1 MKLSIPL
8 SLFVLAALFGTTLFA
23 SSSGS
28 MPVLPG
34 SVMKITLVDT
44 ATGQPIMNGKLAVTI
59 EYTSPSAKT
68 YQYTVDIN
76 QAGQEVSL
84 DFPPSDYVAVAR
96 IQATAAGYY
105 DGEEIEMTSA
115 EYWGKLGSGNP
126 ASIDTSRWG
135 AKVTAKEPENDLP
148 PQTVALAAPLLVKT
162 FELEKKP
169 TGTGCISLFI
179 MAPLLGIVLLSRK
192 NQVPAILQG

>member
-1 MKLSIPL
+1 MKYLAL
-8 SLFVLAALFGTTLFA
+8 SLLVLAALFGATFA
-23 SSSGS
+23 SFSGS

-34 SVMKITLVDT
+34 SVMKITFVDK
-44 ATGQPIMNGKLAVTI
+44 ATGQPIQNGTLVVKI
-59 EYTSPSAKT
+59 EYTSPSTKS

-76 QAGQEVSL
+76 QANQDVTL
-84 DFPPSDYVAVAR
+84 DFPPPGYVAIAR
-96 IQATAAGYY
+96 IKASAPGYN

-115 EYWGKLGSGNP
+115 EYWGKLGGDP

-135 AKVTAKEPENDLP
+135 AEVTAQEPENDLP
-148 PQTVALAAPLLVKT
+148 PQTVAPAVPLLVKT

-169 TGTGCISLFI
+169 TGTGCIGLFI